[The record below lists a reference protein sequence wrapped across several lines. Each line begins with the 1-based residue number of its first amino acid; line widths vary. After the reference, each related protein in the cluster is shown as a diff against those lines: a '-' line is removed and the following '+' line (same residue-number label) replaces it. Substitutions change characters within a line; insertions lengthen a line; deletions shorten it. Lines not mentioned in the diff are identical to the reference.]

1 MDSGPR
7 PPREVRTERLWLRS
21 GRVGDE
27 PALSDALVS
36 SRDSLHP
43 WMTFALEDH
52 DPVDLGAVCRA
63 SEELWEQGSAF
74 VWRLWD
80 PEGSTLIG
88 TVDLHEF
95 ESRVPRCG
103 LGYWLRTSHVGRGLA
118 SEAVR
123 AVVAAGRESLGL
135 VRIEARCDVRN
146 VRSSR
151 LLERVGFE
159 FEGIA
164 KHDDRDGDGRLSS
177 DRVYARTWTEDAD

>member
-1 MDSGPR
+1 MDPDPR
-7 PPREVRTERLWLRS
+7 PPRELRTERLWLRS

-27 PALSDALVS
+27 PALQDALVS

-43 WMTFALEDH
+43 WMSFALEDH
-52 DPVDLGAVCRA
+52 DPEALAVVCRR
-63 SEELWEQGSAF
+63 SEELWEQRSAF

-80 PEGSTLIG
+80 PAGATLIG

-95 ESRVPRCG
+95 QPRVPACG

-123 AVVAAGRESLGL
+123 AVVAAGRETLGL

-146 VRSSR
+146 ERSSR
-151 LLERVGFE
+151 LLERVGFD

-164 KHDDRDGDGRLSS
+164 KHDDRDGDGRLTS
-177 DRVYARTWTEDAD
+177 DRVYARTWPEDA